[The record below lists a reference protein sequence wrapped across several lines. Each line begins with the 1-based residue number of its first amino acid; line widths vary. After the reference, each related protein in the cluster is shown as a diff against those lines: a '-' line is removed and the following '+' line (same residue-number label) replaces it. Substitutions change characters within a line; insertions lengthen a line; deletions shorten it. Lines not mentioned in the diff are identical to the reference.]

1 LEVNVPQN
9 EKEAAA
15 HPKGSTSKLHQQ
27 LNPEDAEQILKDSEL
42 LEHPSYIEL
51 QAKLNEAEEKA
62 NNNWERLLRQQA
74 EMDNSQRRAE
84 RDVQNAHKYALEK
97 FIPELLPVI
106 DSLERSLQISSEEHS
121 VNAVLE
127 GINLTLKMFYDV
139 LEKSGVV
146 QINPQDQPFNPEFHQ
161 AVSVQEG
168 VGAKSGTVVNVL
180 QKGFTL
186 NNRLIRPALVIV
198 AK

>member
-1 LEVNVPQN
+1 MPQN

-15 HPKGSTSKLHQQ
+15 KGSTSKLHQQ
-27 LNPEDAEQILKDSEL
+27 LNPEDAEKILKDAEL
-42 LEHPSYIEL
+42 AEHPSFIEL
-51 QAKLNEAEEKA
+51 QGKLTEAEEKA
-62 NNNWERLLRQQA
+62 NNHWERLLRQQA

-139 LEKSGVV
+139 LEKADVL
-146 QINPQDQPFNPEFHQ
+146 QINPEGQAFNPEFHQ

-168 VGAKSGTVVNVL
+168 TGKKSGTVITVL